1 MVSEKDGRVVISYGL
16 MTAHRWLIAKVHRFE
31 TIIHILGLDMS
42 RAFDTIDRAKLIEVL
57 HSIPNVLD
65 DDVRLIRVLLAD
77 TVLHVHFNGIS
88 TTPFKSTMG

>member
-1 MVSEKDGRVVISYGL
+1 
-16 MTAHRWLIAKVHRFE
+16 
-31 TIIHILGLDMS
+31 MS

-77 TVLHVHFNGIS
+77 TVLQ
-88 TTPFKSTMG
+88 